1 MAVAHRDAKMTTNRK
16 GTTGQTG
23 HTYRCVS
30 RPVPLSPLCGPGQRG
45 HSGTL
50 SRLSRCRAVLIVEAD
65 RQEPLV
71 AVRLSLAR
79 GQLGD
84 KLAGARS

>member
-1 MAVAHRDAKMTTNRK
+1 MTPNRK

-30 RPVPLSPLCGPGQRG
+30 RPVPVSTHCGSGQRG

-50 SRLSRCRAVLIVEAD
+50 SRLSRLSRCPVVLIVKAY

-71 AVRLSLAR
+71 VRLSLAR
-79 GQLGD
+79 EFA
-84 KLAGARS
+84 KLVA

>member
-1 MAVAHRDAKMTTNRK
+1 MTPNRK
-16 GTTGQTG
+16 GTTGQAG

-30 RPVPLSPLCGPGQRG
+30 RPVPLSLLCGPGQRG

-50 SRLSRCRAVLIVEAD
+50 SRLSRCPAVMIVKAD

-71 AVRLSLAR
+71 VVRFSLASGR
-79 GQLGD
+79 LGD
-84 KLAGARS
+84 NLAGARS